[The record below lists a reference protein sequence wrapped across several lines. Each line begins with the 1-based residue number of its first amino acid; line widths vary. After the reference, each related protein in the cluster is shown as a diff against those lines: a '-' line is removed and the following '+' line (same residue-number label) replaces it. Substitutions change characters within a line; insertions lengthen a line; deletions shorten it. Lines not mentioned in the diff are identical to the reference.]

1 MLEVGVGTGKNMPY
15 YPASVDIPAIDLTLG
30 MLERAKKQAAG
41 LNLDVDLHLG
51 DVQALDFP
59 DDTFDDV
66 TATFVFCFVPNPVL
80 GLQEVAR
87 VLKPGGRLLLLERA
101 RSTHPRID
109 ARMDVLDP
117 FVVRLMGLHIHRRT
131 VENVRRSGLQIE
143 RVEEL
148 GTGSIFK
155 LIVAQ
160 RST

>member
-66 TATFVFCFVPNPVL
+66 TATFVFASCP
-80 GLQEVAR
+80 
-87 VLKPGGRLLLLERA
+87 
-101 RSTHPRID
+101 T
-109 ARMDVLDP
+109 P
-117 FVVRLMGLHIHRRT
+117 FWAYKRWR
-131 VENVRRSGLQIE
+131 EC
-143 RVEEL
+143 
-148 GTGSIFK
+148 
-155 LIVAQ
+155 
-160 RST
+160 